1 MLSIGGGPDDKGFEE
16 RLVAAFEAAAC
27 SVPDSPGA
35 EVLRHAGRIA
45 LKNDVRTSIQNE
57 VHRALTEAAQA
68 CRQMSGV
75 PNTEAVLKAEDLN
88 GDGGED
94 WIADYAKLRCD
105 GGINQMCDDEGCV
118 LQIFLWNGA
127 AAWNLAFDDPVKS
140 YKFVNRGGKR
150 LLQVTKAGS
159 ACDKP
164 ATATCRETYIL
175 DEDAIE
181 LAQ

>member
-1 MLSIGGGPDDKGFEE
+1 MSAGVTA
-16 RLVAAFEAAAC
+16 LVAALIWSAGLALMAKAAHA
-27 SVPDSPGA
+27 PDNVEQ
-35 EVLRHAGRIA
+35 EVADA
-45 LKNDVRTSIQNE
+45 V
-57 VHRALTEAAQA
+57 QA
-68 CRQMSGV
+68 CKDLEGT
-75 PNTEAVLKAEDLN
+75 PNADAVLTVKDVN

-164 ATATCRETYIL
+164 ATATCRETYVL